1 MKNAL
6 LLLFFIYYC
15 IQANA
20 QVVIARP
27 AIVLNAATD
36 SAHAARTMMADALAL
51 AGSDTAQAI
60 HLLRKAGAMFSRQQS
75 SLNAGRCLIAI
86 GDIFFNAGQY
96 NRAFSNYL
104 RAQDTLYETGAPEAG
119 FAMLGVAKSQYHRGL
134 YRFAI
139 RSFSDA
145 IESAVKYNNKPLK
158 AAAEEYLGLVYFLLQ
173 SVEKGRV
180 FFTSA
185 FIHSTGLNDEPACLR
200 LAEKLFDIH
209 YFEKRYDSALWYAA
223 YGCRLAEKLQRQ
235 NNLQGCQLN
244 RIAAL
249 IRLHRPEQALAELT
263 AFNEVQVTQSDLNA
277 QVKYQALYGDYHMS
291 IGDKTSADA
300 WFAKAI
306 ANAEKTNTPDLLAVV
321 YRRLA
326 DACAARKDYANAYHY
341 AQVYHELMN
350 SFYSNSIGHLSTI
363 ESLMREDI
371 ASNTIKYLH
380 STNRVKEL
388 QLLRELDMRRS
399 LQNQNQ
405 LKDSILLKEQQLSQ
419 VLAMENKYK
428 SDRLHSQELLSNALN
443 RESAAQK
450 SELKKQYW
458 VRGLLSAG
466 LVALFVMGAVAWRL
480 YKKSQFKK
488 KIIEKQAANLQV
500 LMKEIHHRVKNNLQI
515 ISSLL
520 DIQSMSLQNN
530 NMAAEAI
537 REGRNRVQS
546 MALIH
551 QYLYQE
557 DNIRGI
563 WVEDYI
569 KTLTENLFAS
579 YNINPDKIKLETD
592 IDRINLDV
600 DSVIP
605 VGLIINELVSN
616 ALKYAFN
623 GVRTGTLFISLKQKE
638 NYLDLMVRDNGIGF
652 PTTPGEIKEQSF
664 GLQLIRAFAQKLK
677 ASLSFYNNNG
687 AVISMQIKKYKLA

>member
-1 MKNAL
+1 MKKTA
-6 LLLFFIYYC
+6 LLLFFFIYGC
-15 IQANA
+15 VHAHGQPGTSRIAGALSGSIDSGRFA
-20 QVVIARP
+20 QV
-27 AIVLNAATD
+27 LMN
-36 SAHAARTMMADALAL
+36 DALAV
-51 AGSDTAQAI
+51 ADTAKAI
-60 HLLRKAGAMFSRQQS
+60 QLLRKAGAIFSRQQS
-75 SLNAGRCLIAI
+75 PLNAGRCLIAI

-145 IESAVKYNNKPLK
+145 IESAVKHDNKALK

-180 FFTSA
+180 FFTGA
-185 FIHSTGLNDEPACLR
+185 FIHSAELKDDPACLR
-200 LAEKLFDIH
+200 LSEKLFDIH
-209 YFEKRYDSALWYAA
+209 YFEKRYDSALWYAS

-235 NNLQGCQLN
+235 NNQQGCRLN

-249 IRLHRPEQALAELT
+249 IRLRRHQEALTELT
-263 AFNEVQVTQSDLNA
+263 SFNTVEITQSDLNA
-277 QVKYQALYGDYHMS
+277 QVKYQALYGDYCMS
-291 IGDKTSADA
+291 VGDKTNADD

-326 DACAARKDYANAYHY
+326 DACAARQDYASAYHY

-350 SFYSNSIGHLSTI
+350 SFYSNSIGHISTI

-380 STNRVKEL
+380 STNRIKEL
-388 QLLRELDMRRS
+388 QLLHELDMRRS
-399 LQNQNQ
+399 LQKENQ

-419 VLAMENKYK
+419 ALAMENKYK
-428 SDRLHSQELLSNALN
+428 SDKLQSQELLSGALN
-443 RESAAQK
+443 RESVVQK
-450 SELKKQYW
+450 NELKKQYW

-466 LVALFVMGAVAWRL
+466 LVALFVMGLLAWRL
-480 YKKSQFKK
+480 YKKSQSKK
-488 KIIEKQAANLQV
+488 RIIEKQAANLQV

-520 DIQSMSLQNN
+520 DIQSLSLQNN
-530 NMAAEAI
+530 KAAKAI

-579 YNINPDKIKLETD
+579 YNINPDKVRLQTD

-623 GVRTGTLFISLKQKE
+623 DAANGTLFISLKQKD
-638 NYLDLMVRDNGIGF
+638 NYLDLMVRDNGKGF
-652 PTTPGEIKEQSF
+652 PEIPGDTKDQSF

-677 ASLSFYNNNG
+677 ANLSFYNNNG
-687 AVISMQIKKYKLA
+687 AVVSMQIKKYKLA